1 MLRLDTK
8 LMCGIYATQ
17 GKHTAGILTAEIS
30 GAAGTICL
38 CSLDGKDLAQSR
50 RMLLTHITDVQGN
63 GTQYADSQR
72 KILLQWGKGTV
83 LERGS
88 AQISIATTSTKGY
101 WVYELDTTGRRV
113 GTLSVARGRQ
123 GISFEV
129 STANDRNEGRIYYE
143 ICR

>member
-1 MLRLDTK
+1 M
-8 LMCGIYATQ
+8 
-17 GKHTAGILTAEIS
+17 
-30 GAAGTICL
+30 
-38 CSLDGKDLAQSR
+38 
-50 RMLLTHITDVQGN
+50 
-63 GTQYADSQR
+63 
-72 KILLQWGKGTV
+72 

-101 WVYELDTTGRRV
+101 QVYELDTTGRRV
-113 GTLSVARGRQ
+113 GTLSVACGQQ